1 MKKSFVASLLL
12 LLLAVQGKGQEAKY
26 LVRNYDLQSHLSVNG
41 SVWCMVEDTLGILY
55 FGIEGG
61 IATYDGTEWSN
72 FMLSTDVIRTLFR
85 DSRGDI
91 WYGSVNDFG
100 RVKRSVADGISLESV
115 VEKYP
120 AEMRQFGDLW
130 SIAETDSVIFFQSN
144 NTVFTISNAGRTAAY
159 SIKETYHRGISGG
172 GRYFVNSRGNG
183 LMQFTGEGFEPAAG
197 GIFFKERNIS
207 GAVEMPGDTLLVGT
221 RDDGVFIWVPGT
233 GYVQPFIFANNEAD
247 SFLKKNRI
255 YHMALLPDGNIA
267 FATLLNG
274 TLITNRSGRIQKILH
289 YHSGVQDNAHYYLG
303 MSHDNNLWMCT
314 GNGISAYNIFSPFSN
329 WDYSKGV
336 EGVVMCITGYMDGIL
351 AGTLTGLFFLP
362 DPGAAD
368 TEVKRLLDS
377 EVWDIHPLRGA
388 DGKTR
393 MLISAGN
400 GLWILDGMH
409 LSNVF
414 RGGLILKSYTLKRD
428 SSWLLSFSANELHV
442 SRVTQN
448 SVNRHKTLKGLF
460 SEYRSSAQESEK
472 YLWVGTRSL
481 RMNRISQAEIIKSM
495 ADNEPF
501 NADKIE
507 SFTFSSLT
515 DVHSVKGRIVF
526 SNNQGFMSF
535 DSINRSFGPCRSLGP
550 EAAAYNKMVSVM
562 TPDPQGN
569 IWIGGN
575 ELLLNR
581 QDGTYSLYLL
591 PFDPVRDIFSAFAFY
606 HDEDGKTWIGGN
618 KGLYLYDKSV
628 IDPAGHMFPVI
639 INRVAKDDSVQYIT
653 ALSCPGS
660 DVATV
665 VFENGRNITISYSLP
680 SYTGDNA
687 KEYSWNLQGYSEE
700 WTRWSTQHFASFNSL
715 PPGSYLF
722 NVKGR
727 TPGHESEVSCIR
739 VIIERPWYGSIA
751 ARLIYLAAIVAL
763 LYAVNS
769 ISIRRR
775 LRREL
780 LIENI
785 IQQRVRQSI
794 TGNIPAEIAVPVITE
809 ESVDTE
815 STDTEGHPS
824 IRDSAGN
831 NGRDT
836 QFMNRLLDTIDQYI
850 DDCDLSVERLCSI
863 MSMSQTMLYRKL
875 KAYTGLSITSFIRKV
890 RLKKA
895 AQMLLQTSLSVS
907 EVAYRV
913 GFNDPGYFSRC
924 FREEFGLSP
933 RDFQKNSGP
942 ANPS

>member
-1 MKKSFVASLLL
+1 
-12 LLLAVQGKGQEAKY
+12 
-26 LVRNYDLQSHLSVNG
+26 
-41 SVWCMVEDTLGILY
+41 MVEDTLGVLY

-61 IATYDGTEWSN
+61 IAAYDGTEWNN
-72 FMLSTDVIRTLFR
+72 FILSPDVIRTLFK
-85 DSRGDI
+85 DSHGDI

-100 RVKRSVADGISLESV
+100 RVKRSSSEGIRLESV
-115 VEKYP
+115 AGEFP

-130 SIAETDSVIFFQSN
+130 SISEADSTIFFQSGE
-144 NTVFTISNAGRTAAY
+144 TVFTISSSGRKAAY

-172 GRYFVNSRGNG
+172 GRYFVNSKGTG
-183 LMQFTGEGFEPAAG
+183 LLQFTGEDFAPAPG
-197 GIFFKERNIS
+197 GSFFREKTIS
-207 GAVEMPGDTLLVGT
+207 GAAEIHADTLLVGT
-221 RDDGVFIWVPGT
+221 RDEGVFIWVPGT
-233 GYVQPFIFANNEAD
+233 GYVQPFIFADNAAD

-255 YHMALLPDGNIA
+255 YHMTLLPDGTIA

-274 TLITNRSGRIQKILH
+274 TLITDRNGRILKILH

-303 MSHDNNLWMCT
+303 LSHDNNLWMCT

-336 EGVVMCITGYMDGIL
+336 EGVVMCITGHMGGIL
-351 AGTLTGLFFLP
+351 VGTLTGLFFLP
-362 DPGAAD
+362 DPGTAG
-368 TEVKRLLDS
+368 TEVKRVLDS
-377 EVWDIHPLRGA
+377 EVWDIYPLRGA

-393 MLISAGN
+393 MVISAGN
-400 GLWILDGMH
+400 GLWLLDGMH
-409 LSNVF
+409 LINVF
-414 RGGLILKSYTLKRD
+414 SGELILKSYTLKRD

-448 SVNRHKTLKGLF
+448 SVIPHRTLEGLF
-460 SEYRSSAQESEK
+460 SEYRSSAQESDK

-481 RMNRISQAEIIKSM
+481 RMNRISQGEIISAM

-501 NADKIE
+501 EAEKTEN
-507 SFTFSSLT
+507 FTFTALT
-515 DVHSVKGRIVF
+515 DVHCVNGRIIF
-526 SNNQGFMSF
+526 SNSQGFMSY
-535 DSINRSFGPCRSLGP
+535 DSISRSFGPCRSLGP
-550 EAAAYNKMVSVM
+550 EAAVYNKMVSVM

-606 HDEDGKTWIGGN
+606 HDKEGKTWIGGN

-628 IDPAGHMFPVI
+628 IDPAGHMLPVI
-639 INRVAKDDSVQYIT
+639 INSVAKDDSVQYVT
-653 ALSCPGS
+653 AVSCPGS
-660 DVATV
+660 DVAAV

-687 KEYSWNLQGYSEE
+687 KEYSWKLQGYSEE
-700 WTRWSTQHFASFNSL
+700 WSRWSIQHFASFNSL

-739 VIIERPWYGSIA
+739 IIIERPWYGSIA
-751 ARLIYLAAIVAL
+751 ARFIYVAAIVAL

-780 LIENI
+780 LTENI

-794 TGNIPAEIAVPVITE
+794 TGSLQGVTAMPDINEIPVIA
-809 ESVDTE
+809 E
-815 STDTEGHPS
+815 STDTESHTS
-824 IRDSAGN
+824 FTESTGN
-831 NGRDT
+831 DGRDT
-836 QFMNRLLDTIDQYI
+836 LFMNHLLDTIDQYI

-863 MSMSQTMLYRKL
+863 MNMSQTMLYRKL
-875 KAYTGLSITSFIRKV
+875 KAYTGLSITGFIRKV

-895 AQMLLQTSLSVS
+895 AQMLLQTPLSVS

-933 RDFQKNSGP
+933 RDFQKTSGS